1 MKNTRIP
8 RVGRW
13 SGGLLAMASAWA
25 LTACGGGSTA
35 DASTDKARNAA
46 TSTPTVLA
54 AQTATASSDAGA
66 GMTSADTQL
75 ASDLQKESSGSV
87 ITQPKNTEGRL
98 LASNCFQCHGTN
110 GTGGFESIRGSEAKE
125 VMEFLTKPASQEIM
139 AAHAQGYTTAQ
150 LQKIIAY
157 LQQ

>member
-1 MKNTRIP
+1 MHNPSLP

-13 SGGLLAMASAWA
+13 SGGLLAMACAWA
-25 LTACGGGSTA
+25 LAGCGGGASEDSTNMTPKSSSTA
-35 DASTDKARNAA
+35 PS
-46 TSTPTVLA
+46 VLSP
-54 AQTATASSDAGA
+54 TATATATATAAPS
-66 GMTSADTQL
+66 
-75 ASDLQKESSGSV
+75 
-87 ITQPKNTEGRL
+87 TEGRL

-110 GTGGFESIRGSEAKE
+110 GTGGFDSIRGGEAQE
-125 VMEFLTKPASQEIM
+125 IMEFLTKPASKEIM

>member
-1 MKNTRIP
+1 MHITSVP

-13 SGGLLAMASAWA
+13 SGGLLALASAWA
-25 LTACGGGSTA
+25 LVGCGGGNAGEATTSGVGN
-35 DASTDKARNAA
+35 ASTGAPVVLSAQ
-46 TSTPTVLA
+46 TPT
-54 AQTATASSDAGA
+54 TGSDANGL
-66 GMTSADTQL
+66 TSADVQQ
-75 ASDLQKESSGSV
+75 ASDLQKDGSGS
-87 ITQPKNTEGRL
+87 TTALPKNTEGRL

-110 GTGGFESIRGSEAKE
+110 GTGGFDSIRGGEAQE
-125 VMEFLTKPASQEIM
+125 IMEFLTKPASKEIM